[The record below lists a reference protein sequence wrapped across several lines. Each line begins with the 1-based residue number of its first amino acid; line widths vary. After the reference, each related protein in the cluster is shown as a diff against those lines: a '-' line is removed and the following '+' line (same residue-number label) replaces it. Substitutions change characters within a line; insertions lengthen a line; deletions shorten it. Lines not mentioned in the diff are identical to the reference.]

1 MTDTA
6 FLGRVGEVEL
16 GASAIAG
23 VFYMVIFMAAFGF
36 SIGAQIL
43 IARRNGEKQYREIG
57 DLFYQGIYFQIG
69 LAAVMF
75 LLSYFLSP
83 MILKRIVSSEHIY
96 EAAISYLNWRV
107 FGAFFSFSA
116 VIFRAFFLGT
126 TQTKTLTLNSIVMVL
141 SNVVFNYILIFG
153 KFGFPA
159 LGIAGAAIGSSLA
172 ELVSLIFFILYTR
185 YRIDCRKFGLD
196 RIPKFRPEILKRMLN
211 ISFWTM
217 IQNVF
222 SLSTWFLFFL
232 YVEHLGERSLAIT
245 NIVRSISGI
254 LFMVMMAFAS
264 TCGSLVSNLIGA
276 GNKDCVAGTIR
287 QHIRIAYLFTLPLAL
302 FFALFPKLILGI
314 YTDIP
319 DLQDAAVHSL
329 WVMCSAYLFLVPA
342 NVYFQAVSGTGNT
355 RTALW
360 RRHFGNMVT
369 MINDDKP
376 VIRKCDGKFY
386 VYGTPWMGKANIG
399 TNTKAPVK
407 AVYILQRA
415 EENTAVRV
423 LPSQVMKQ
431 LLEATVIDVE
441 RSRMEKLLELLDEFF
456 KETPLFLLGCNMDES
471 AVMTAYNAANGG

>member
-1 MTDTA
+1 MKTKYTNKQIWMIAYPILISLLMEQMIGMTDTA

-69 LAAVMF
+69 LATIMF

-83 MILKRIVSSEHIY
+83 IILKRIVASEHIY

-172 ELVSLIFFILYTR
+172 ELVSLAFFILYTR
-185 YRIDCRKFGLD
+185 SRIDCRKYGLD
-196 RIPKFRPEILKRMLN
+196 RIPKFRPEVLKRMLN

-217 IQNVF
+217 IQNVI

-232 YVEHLGERSLAIT
+232 YVEHLGERSLAVT
-245 NIVRSISGI
+245 NIVRSVSGI

-276 GNKDCVAGTIR
+276 GENDCVEGTIR
-287 QHIRIAYLFTLPLAL
+287 QHIRLAYIFVLPLAL
-302 FFALFPKLILGI
+302 LFVLFPKLILGI
-314 YTDIP
+314 YTDMT

-329 WVMCSAYLFLVPA
+329 WVMCSAYLFLVTA
-342 NVYFQAVSGTGNT
+342 NVYFQSVSGTGNT
-355 RTALW
+355 RTALVMELATLVIYVAYITYTILYLKLDVALCWTSEMVYSIFILLFCW
-360 RRHFGNMVT
+360 R
-369 MINDDKP
+369 
-376 VIRKCDGKFY
+376 
-386 VYGTPWMGKANIG
+386 
-399 TNTKAPVK
+399 
-407 AVYILQRA
+407 YIKRGQWQKKR
-415 EENTAVRV
+415 
-423 LPSQVMKQ
+423 
-431 LLEATVIDVE
+431 I
-441 RSRMEKLLELLDEFF
+441 
-456 KETPLFLLGCNMDES
+456 
-471 AVMTAYNAANGG
+471 